1 MLLGESHVVNP
12 ASVTVGVGPTLGLV
26 ASLSI
31 IIVLVY
37 VMRCV
42 PVLIVWTS
50 LLNFTVSIRICTYIL
65 IVYTLSDTLYVALQ
79 LQGHCLAPHHS
90 CHNAEGRLFTVQ
102 SSNSIWLGA
111 GKVLKVHPGAMCM
124 WIWSFDSFSN
134 VVYLLFLFWYVR
146 CFQLSVQP
154 ILVCCA
160 LNCLTYDSCV
170 LFIYDHRGSY

>member
-1 MLLGESHVVNP
+1 M
-12 ASVTVGVGPTLGLV
+12 
-26 ASLSI
+26 
-31 IIVLVY
+31 
-37 VMRCV
+37 
-42 PVLIVWTS
+42 LIVWTS
-50 LLNFTVSIRICTYIL
+50 LFTVSIRICTYIL

-79 LQGHCLAPHHS
+79 LQGHCLALHHS

-154 ILVCCA
+154 LLVCCA
-160 LNCLTYDSCV
+160 LNCLTYYSC
-170 LFIYDHRGSY
+170 FIYL